1 VKFSKAEPIVLNVA
15 VAGTTMPAIA
25 LFPIVTTTVQ
35 PTATTTLAS
44 AFVVFSKNKNL
55 LCKHSK

>member
-1 VKFSKAEPIVLNVA
+1 VA
-15 VAGTTMPAIA
+15 AAGTTMPAIA